1 MDSQNYDIEK
11 ILQRYDSDYVFHYLG
26 VKILEIKEGYAKTQI
41 PFKKELTRRGNILN
55 GGMIVASIDYTS
67 GLAVLSINDGMD
79 QVTQELKV
87 NFLEPM
93 YRGPFTVEA
102 NVIRK
107 GRTAVAVEITFK
119 DVEGSLGAIGLG
131 TWYIIRDKKIN
142 MNVQPQ

>member
-11 ILQRYDSDYVFHYLG
+11 ILQRYASDYVFHYLG

-107 GRTAVAVEITFK
+107 GRTAVAVRLLLKTLRE
-119 DVEGSLGAIGLG
+119 VLGRLDWERG
-131 TWYIIRDKKIN
+131 T
-142 MNVQPQ
+142 